1 MKGKEDDEKFYA
13 KDIPQK
19 TKKNLYDYV
28 FLMYVIQKKVCKSDR
43 QAVNKYVVLGRNIK
57 ESS

>member
-57 ESS
+57 EPR

>member
-1 MKGKEDDEKFYA
+1 MRGKEDDEKFYA

-57 ESS
+57 EPS

>member
-57 ESS
+57 EPS

>member
-43 QAVNKYVVLGRNIK
+43 QAVNKYVVLGRNTK
-57 ESS
+57 EPS